1 VSHVVFCFLSHLR
14 PVFACM
20 FCGGG
25 EHGHTQGLS
34 HSSRAGLGGGGTQAL
49 CATMGTS
56 LVA

>member
-1 VSHVVFCFLSHLR
+1 MYVLW
-14 PVFACM
+14 
-20 FCGGG
+20 GG

-34 HSSRAGLGGGGTQAL
+34 HSSRAGPGGGAQAL